1 MILMRFWAIHQII
14 VSYTL
19 SFSQVVLNNLL
30 IFLLLLI
37 EIDGQTLNLGVK
49 IFII

>member
-1 MILMRFWAIHQII
+1 MILMRFWAVHQII

-19 SFSQVVLNNLL
+19 SFSQVVLNDRL

-37 EIDGQTLNLGVK
+37 EIDGQALNLGVPLYLV
-49 IFII
+49 